1 MLKLLSHES
10 EALVS
15 DNLELSILLLQELS
29 NGLLV
34 TITELELLVN
44 EAVVLEELSQTTL
57 SDVLYHLL
65 RHVGKLLLSSL
76 LLELADSVSVSL
88 CDVTLT
94 DTLFEV
100 LLALGNVSV
109 VASLLDG
116 SSNSLLYLLFLGLL
130 NSYLL
135 LLVRNLLW

>member
-34 TITELELLVN
+34 AITELELLVN

-65 RHVGKLLLSSL
+65 RHVGELLLSSL

-100 LLALGNVSV
+100 LLALSNVSV

-116 SSNSLLYLLFLGLL
+116 SARKSGDIEYEL
-130 NSYLL
+130 NSTLM
-135 LLVRNLLW
+135 

>member
-34 TITELELLVN
+34 AITELELLVN

-65 RHVGKLLLSSL
+65 RHVGELLLSSL
-76 LLELADSVSVSL
+76 LLELADSVSISL

-100 LLALGNVSV
+100 LLALSNVSV

-116 SSNSLLYLLFLGLL
+116 SARKSGGIEYEL
-130 NSYLL
+130 NSTLM
-135 LLVRNLLW
+135 